1 MTKQEFNKIL
11 TELQSTNEAA
21 NAIDNA
27 LRKLSP
33 DFGGISFGRYEN
45 LLVETLELY
54 FKDKSLWISYFIYE
68 LDWGRKYKDGC
79 VTSRGRNI
87 PLKTI
92 DDLYDLLNKN
102 LKKRKVK

>member
-11 TELQSTNEAA
+11 TELKSTNEVA
-21 NAIDNA
+21 NAIDDA

-45 LLVETLELY
+45 LLIKTLELC
-54 FKDKSLWISYFIYE
+54 FKDESEWISYFIYE
-68 LDWGRKYKDGC
+68 LDWGRKYKNGC
-79 VTSRGRNI
+79 ITSRGRNVL
-87 PLKTI
+87 LKTI

-102 LKKRKVK
+102 LKKRKAK